1 MNKSINLG
9 KSMDIIFIISAIIFN
24 ILVSILY
31 IATKFGN
38 MEFVQVIGIIVLFL
52 IIPFTITLIGYMKEK
67 EEKKI
72 IISLIVILFYFFLEI
87 LLDYILI
94 IPFRDIL
101 ALHIPYIII
110 FYAADFSMIGVTFDK
125 NKKMG
130 YVVLATFFILLGC
143 LIYRFMGWKMS
154 MILIFKNDV
163 VLANVRI

>member
-9 KSMDIIFIISAIIFN
+9 KSMDIIFIISSIIFN

-38 MEFVQVIGIIVLFL
+38 MELVQVIGIIVLFL
-52 IIPFTITLIGYMKEK
+52 IIPFTITLIGYIKEK

-72 IISLIVILFYFFLEI
+72 ILSLVVILFYFFLEI
-87 LLDYILI
+87 LLDYILV

-101 ALHIPYIII
+101 ALHIPYIIV

-125 NKKMG
+125 TKKMG
-130 YVVLATFFILLGC
+130 FVVLVTFFILLGC
-143 LIYRFMGWKMS
+143 LIYRFVG
-154 MILIFKNDV
+154 
-163 VLANVRI
+163 